1 LNAPLLLGQ
10 ICSRWRDIALST
22 PALWN
27 SIRLG
32 AWERLGLPL
41 AKMPLIKAWLGRSG
55 NLPLSIQIYH
65 FEAATPTSSDFLDI
79 LIPFSPR
86 WYKLDLWLSQSLAEK
101 LVCNSE
107 LSIPSLTSLSLSLSA
122 SMERA
127 KSLLFSP
134 KATGLRKVTVLI
146 EPLMPRFLNFPWA
159 QITDFRS
166 DSMIDIHDC
175 YDIFRLCPQ
184 LIYLR
189 LRNISVDRFTRENCD
204 IVSMNQLSWL
214 RLYSHGN
221 VGPLL
226 DLIEVPSLREI
237 HLETMMDRMWPKSP
251 LLAMLSRSSSPLE
264 ILTIQH
270 TPRRTKITEMD
281 IAECFESIQ
290 TLRDI
295 SVVDMFTT
303 TLYRR
308 RADQENSES
317 GSGAYEQVS
326 VSGGISELSGSWK
339 SSLP

>member
-1 LNAPLLLGQ
+1 
-10 ICSRWRDIALST
+10 
-22 PALWN
+22 
-27 SIRLG
+27 
-32 AWERLGLPL
+32 
-41 AKMPLIKAWLGRSG
+41 
-55 NLPLSIQIYH
+55 
-65 FEAATPTSSDFLDI
+65 
-79 LIPFSPR
+79 
-86 WYKLDLWLSQSLAEK
+86 
-101 LVCNSE
+101 
-107 LSIPSLTSLSLSLSA
+107 
-122 SMERA
+122 
-127 KSLLFSP
+127 
-134 KATGLRKVTVLI
+134 VLI
-146 EPLMPRFLNFPWA
+146 EPPMPRFLNFPWA

-295 SVVDMFTT
+295 SVVDLFTT

-317 GSGAYEQVS
+317 GGRAYEQVS